1 MTRFTDRVEH
11 DLSQIS
17 DRATPSSST
26 AWETI
31 RQRIDEQDSRAT
43 SGTEPTVEVIMLD
56 PDINKYSKRPRTGL
70 LVAASIAA
78 IALVGGLIVVANRD
92 GERAPLDRPEPAP
105 TVPATDPAIAGNPA
119 PADEETAPVVVDPD
133 LPPSTEIDADAVSP
147 GESDSATGPEGEVL
161 PQVEPI
167 SEGVFEPVCTDVG
180 QPTQAPDDSR
190 LIVQQ
195 TCELL
200 GVDVQ
205 PFAVDQ
211 GFEVSLLA
219 NVGGDRTAA
228 IGTAV
233 GVFLGLGDDGFMN
246 TGLLWDDGTKG
257 RWVGIAEGIDEY
269 EDTPVFM
276 SSFGTQNADGSGDE
290 RTSQWWTNDG
300 ARPDFDEVEVTAEIT
315 FVCEPVQFTGTGSNQ
330 IALPGSVPGAILCS
344 YDGDDPD
351 LVPEPEQFVT
361 TVVPASFGDES
372 PGDGP
377 GPVAFS
383 DYLIGVS
390 DNDDV
395 LRAGLVTGGTDI
407 RWSGMRR
414 GTGVY
419 EGQLVAEN
427 GWAAF
432 DDPGSPDS
440 SVTGVI
446 QLTVLPADG

>member
-1 MTRFTDRVEH
+1 MTRFNDDLSGRLER

-17 DRATPSSST
+17 DRAAPSSST

-31 RQRIDEQDSRAT
+31 RQRIDEQDSRAA

-70 LVAASIAA
+70 LVAASLAA
-78 IALVGGLIVVANRD
+78 ITLIGGLIVVANRD
-92 GERAPLDRPEPAP
+92 GERTPLDRPEPTP
-105 TVPATDPAIAGNPA
+105 TVPATDPAIAGDPA

-133 LPPSTEIDADAVSP
+133 LPSSTETDADAVSP
-147 GESDSATGPEGEVL
+147 EVL

-211 GFEVSLLA
+211 GFEVSLLE
-219 NVGGDRTAA
+219 NVGGERTAA

-257 RWVGIAEGIDEY
+257 RWVGIADGIDEY
-269 EDTPVFM
+269 EGTPVFM
-276 SSFGTQNADGSGDE
+276 SAFGTQNADGSGDE
-290 RTSQWWTNDG
+290 RTSRWWTNDG

-315 FVCEPVQFTGTGSNQ
+315 FVCEPAQFAGTGSNQ
-330 IALPGSVPGAILCS
+330 VALPGSVPGAILCS

-351 LVPEPEQFVT
+351 LVPEPERFVT
-361 TVVPASFGDES
+361 TIVPASFADES

-383 DYLIGVS
+383 DYLIEVS
-390 DNDDV
+390 DDNDV
-395 LRAGLVTGGTDI
+395 LRTGLVTGGTDI

-419 EGQLVAEN
+419 DGQLVAEN

-432 DDPGSPDS
+432 DDPGSSTS
-440 SVTGVI
+440 SITGVI
-446 QLTVLPADG
+446 QLTVLPDDA